1 MTEYR
6 RHFTAEYKAERV
18 LDVVS
23 GRKSAAEV
31 CREQHLKP
39 EVLARWKTE
48 FLTNAASAFHNSEHS
63 REAEARIAEL
73 ERVVGRLTV
82 DLEVA
87 KKAAQLSHG
96 SSGRR

>member
-1 MTEYR
+1 MTEHR
-6 RHFTAEYKAERV
+6 RHFTAQYKAERV

-48 FLTNAASAFHNSEHS
+48 FLANAARAFHDSES
-63 REAEARIAEL
+63 ARAAEARIADL
-73 ERVVGRLTV
+73 ERAVGRLTV

-87 KKAAQLSHG
+87 KKASQLSLG
-96 SSGRR
+96 SRGGR